1 MKAVNS
7 SELSVNFY
15 QAKLRD
21 IPEES
26 HRNVI
31 ESTPLKTKC
40 NKTTFSNSTVYIRYN
55 MVKNR
60 QERSFNNTKPK
71 TSMQSCP
78 YCFIYI
84 YIYIYKN
91 C

>member
-31 ESTPLKTKC
+31 EQRKYAIKD
-40 NKTTFSNSTVYIRYN
+40 
-55 MVKNR
+55 
-60 QERSFNNTKPK
+60 
-71 TSMQSCP
+71 
-78 YCFIYI
+78 
-84 YIYIYKN
+84 
-91 C
+91 